1 MRFVRIYQTYFYFC
15 NETKKCF
22 KLEQILEPYHLF
34 QDPIRYYFAMLED
47 ISNAKKSI
55 YIETYRIGN
64 DSIGVKFKDALT
76 RKCKQGLDIKILI
89 DSWGAGS
96 VNYTFF
102 SELIKSGGKV
112 RFFEKIK
119 FNFDFFTRGHKRNHR
134 KLLIIDNDIS
144 YIGSSNLTEYN
155 LNWRELMLRM
165 RGDIAF
171 TFRKLM
177 NQDYRIYN
185 KYVFDKKKYS
195 RVIKHNDF
203 EIIREIPSITIQE
216 TKKKYEKL
224 IKNARSKVVIET
236 PYFLPGFMLRKALM
250 DAAKRGVDVKIIIP
264 RHSDVNLVDVLRNNY
279 LGILHK
285 SGIQILYF
293 LPHNLHAKL
302 LMIDDEIFSIGSLNF
317 DYRSFRYMYEISLIG
332 VDKSIIKQLE
342 THIAGTIAES
352 IPFDYE
358 YWKRRPQI
366 SRFFEW
372 LLLPI
377 RHLL

>member
-1 MRFVRIYQTYFYFC
+1 
-15 NETKKCF
+15 
-22 KLEQILEPYHLF
+22 
-34 QDPIRYYFAMLED
+34 MLED

-76 RKCKQGLDIKILI
+76 RKCKQGLDVKILI

-96 VNYTFF
+96 VNHTFF

-195 RVIKHNDF
+195 RVMKHNDF

-224 IKNARSKVVIET
+224 IKNARSKVIIET

>member
-1 MRFVRIYQTYFYFC
+1 M
-15 NETKKCF
+15 
-22 KLEQILEPYHLF
+22 EQIREPYHLF
-34 QDPIRYYFAMLED
+34 HDPIRYYFSMLED
-47 ISNAKKSI
+47 IRNAKKSI
-55 YIETYRIGN
+55 YIETYRMGN
-64 DSIGVKFKDALT
+64 DSIGVKFKDILT
-76 RKCKQGLDIKILI
+76 KKCKEGLDIKILI

-96 VNYTFF
+96 VNHTFF
-102 SELIKSGGKV
+102 SELIKNGGKI

-119 FNFDFFTRGHKRNHR
+119 FNFDFFTKGHKRNHR

-165 RGDIAF
+165 KCDIAS
-171 TFRKLM
+171 TFIKII
-177 NQDYRIYN
+177 NQDYRMYK
-185 KYVFDKKKYS
+185 KYVFDKKRYS
-195 RVIKHNDF
+195 QVLKHDGF
-203 EIIREIPSITIQE
+203 KIVRDVPSITIQR
-216 TKKKYEKL
+216 TKKEYLEL
-224 IKNARSKVVIET
+224 IKNAKSKVVIET

-250 DAAKRGVDVKIIIP
+250 DAAKRGIDVKIIIP
-264 RHSDVNLVDVLRNNY
+264 RHSDVNLIDVLRNNY

-285 SGIQILYF
+285 SGINILYY

-302 LMIDDEIFSIGSLNF
+302 LMIDDEIFSIGSINF

-332 VDKSIIKQLE
+332 DNKEIVEQLKKHVTE
-342 THIAGTIAES
+342 TIAES
-352 IPFDYE
+352 EKFDYE
-358 YWKRRPQI
+358 FWKRRPLI